1 MGVLIGA
8 EGRIRA
14 ANPAFLWRATGRHD
28 AVITG
33 RDCASFMRVDNKCG
47 VFFAREERCA
57 IPIRLLQIPVRRDRP
72 DGPMLLFML
81 DEQAGGGDGGSA
93 LSYIETLLSLLPF
106 GLAMADRE
114 GRFLF
119 INDAFARAAGVKDDE
134 KPSYPGDRSEEHT
147 SELQSLMRISY

>member
-1 MGVLIGA
+1 MVISYWSSDVCSSDLLIGA

-14 ANPAFLWRATGRHD
+14 ANTAFLLLATGRHD

-33 RDCASFMRVDNKCG
+33 RDFASFMRVDNKGC
-47 VFFAREERCA
+47 VFFAREELSA

-93 LSYIETLLSLLPF
+93 LSYIETLL
-106 GLAMADRE
+106 
-114 GRFLF
+114 
-119 INDAFARAAGVKDDE
+119 
-134 KPSYPGDRSEEHT
+134 
-147 SELQSLMRISY
+147 

>member
-1 MGVLIGA
+1 
-8 EGRIRA
+8 
-14 ANPAFLWRATGRHD
+14 
-28 AVITG
+28 
-33 RDCASFMRVDNKCG
+33 MRVDNKGC
-47 VFFAREERCA
+47 VFFAREERSA

-119 INDAFARAAGVKDDE
+119 
-134 KPSYPGDRSEEHT
+134 RSEERRVGKECVST
-147 SELQSLMRISY
+147 CRSRWSLSH